1 VGESNTKIMS
11 KQKHISIKT
20 TKDTQTLKEDLQEM
34 ARQAGQRFN
43 DFMNKLLTRCVEDS
57 KNEDVK

>member
-1 VGESNTKIMS
+1 MS

-20 TKDTQTLKEDLQEM
+20 TKDTPTLKEDLQEM
-34 ARQAGQRFN
+34 AKKAGQRFN

-57 KNEDVK
+57 KSEDVK